1 MKRTL
6 VALAASAWT
15 ITVQAQGTPPPPPP
29 ASSSSQTSSTPASQ
43 PPQRGN
49 IAPILDIRI
58 QDQGISLPKPREDT
72 PPDKPPA
79 K

>member
-1 MKRTL
+1 VKKAL
-6 VALAASAWT
+6 VALLASTWT
-15 ITVQAQGTPPPPPP
+15 VAVQAQGTPPPPPQTGSP
-29 ASSSSQTSSTPASQ
+29 SQTPGAPAGQ

-58 QDQGISLPKPREDT
+58 QDEGIRLPQPREDAK
-72 PPDKPPA
+72 PDKPPA

>member
-1 MKRTL
+1 MGR
-6 VALAASAWT
+6 ALAFFVASAWA
-15 ITVQAQGTPPPPPP
+15 IAAQAQGTPPPPPP
-29 ASSSSQTSSTPASQ
+29 TSSPSQTTDSPASQ

-58 QDQGISLPKPREDT
+58 QDQGISLPKPREEQ
-72 PPDKPPA
+72 PPEKPPA

>member
-1 MKRTL
+1 MIR
-6 VALAASAWT
+6 ALAALVTSGWM

-29 ASSSSQTSSTPASQ
+29 TSSPTPTSQ

-58 QDQGISLPKPREDT
+58 QDQGISLPKPREDA
-72 PPDKPPA
+72 PPEKPPA